1 MHDVRSVPLQQASND
16 MRRAGM
22 DRKFEGHT
30 NSRTIDIHAIDLVP
44 TRKDALVT
52 TSCRDYPDVMASKHL
67 VLGQGRHLG
76 FDPTRARRIA
86 IADMGNPHAMTLPR

>member
-1 MHDVRSVPLQQASND
+1 MHDVRSVRLQQASND
-16 MRRAGM
+16 LRRAGM
-22 DRKFEGHT
+22 DRKLKGNTHRGT
-30 NSRTIDIHAIDLVP
+30 VDMHAVDLVP

-52 TSCRDYPDVMASKHL
+52 TSCRDHPDVMASKHL